1 MAALS
6 RQPLCAATALLVP
19 VLTLAAPAWLRLG
32 GVPPAWAVLWLLPW
46 ALCEGP
52 RSGALAGA
60 ALGLLLDSLHPNSA
74 SLIPGLVLLGWWWG
88 RLARRATPVRGT
100 LVLGLLALVGTA
112 ALQLS
117 LALQWLLRGWWRSSG
132 LIASP
137 ESPSGGAAVLDPGVH
152 PGPLALPGWHV
163 SDLLGAGLHLVLA
176 QTLLTA
182 LLAPMLCSLQLL
194 LWRQLGA
201 GWRG

>member
-1 MAALS
+1 MAVLS
-6 RQPLCAATALLVP
+6 RQPWCAATVLVVP
-19 VLTLAAPAWLRLG
+19 LLTLAAPAWLRLG

-52 RSGALAGA
+52 RSGVLAGM
-60 ALGLLLDSLHPNSA
+60 ALGLLLDSLHPASA
-74 SLIPGLVLLGWWWG
+74 SLLPGLVLLGWWWG
-88 RLARRATPVRGT
+88 RLARRARPVRGT
-100 LVLGLLALVGTA
+100 LVLGLLALVGT
-112 ALQLS
+112 LTLE
-117 LALQWLLRGWWRSSG
+117 LTLVLQWLLRGWWRSAAV
-132 LIASP
+132 IVPA

-152 PGPLALPGWHV
+152 PGPLALSGWHGP
-163 SDLLGAGLHLVLA
+163 DLLGAGLHLLLA